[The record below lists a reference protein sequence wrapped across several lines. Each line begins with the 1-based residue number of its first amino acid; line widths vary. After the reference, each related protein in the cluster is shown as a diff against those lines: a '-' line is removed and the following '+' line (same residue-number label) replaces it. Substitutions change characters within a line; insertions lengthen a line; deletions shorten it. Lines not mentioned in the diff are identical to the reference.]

1 MGCYFVPLARFHYI
15 FNRQGTGE
23 QPNLQ
28 DPQRKPKNE
37 SLVKK
42 TWLNYDYM
50 MFSIEKYTEKQ
61 PKLTSD
67 VIRRKVMKVYYDAI
81 VTKMADY
88 DELIEK
94 LNQSI
99 DPSENEKMPK
109 IRLVVN
115 TFRVHLISFI
125 YIFLGYFRNSV
136 STITSETE
144 YAELMNYYESIYKG
158 NLSSPGWEV
167 EENHKNALASNIQIL
182 PNFPTLPLPAE
193 CKQPFERLYK
203 KKKPQQK
210 VYSALYT
217 SHSVLLEINEK
228 D

>member
-1 MGCYFVPLARFHYI
+1 MGCYFVPLARYI
-15 FNRQGTGE
+15 FNHQGTLE

-28 DPQRKPKNE
+28 DPQRKPKSE

-61 PKLTSD
+61 PELTKD
-67 VIRRKVMKVYYDAI
+67 VIRRKIMKVYYDAI
-81 VTKMADY
+81 ITKLTDY

-99 DPSENEKMPK
+99 DQSENEKMPK
-109 IRLVVN
+109 I
-115 TFRVHLISFI
+115 T
-125 YIFLGYFRNSV
+125 
-136 STITSETE
+136 ETE
-144 YAELMNYYESIYKG
+144 YTELMSYYESIYKG
-158 NLSSPGWEV
+158 NLSTPGWEV
-167 EENHKNALASNIQIL
+167 EENHKNALASNIPIL
-182 PNFPTLPLPAE
+182 PNFPTLPLPTE

-210 VYSALYT
+210 VCFAYFQSF
-217 SHSVLLEINEK
+217 
-228 D
+228 